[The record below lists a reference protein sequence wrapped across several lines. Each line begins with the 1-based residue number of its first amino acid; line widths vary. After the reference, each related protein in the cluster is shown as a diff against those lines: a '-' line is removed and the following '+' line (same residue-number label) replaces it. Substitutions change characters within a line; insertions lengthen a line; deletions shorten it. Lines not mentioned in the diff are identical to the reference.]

1 MDPTVVRFAGLYG
14 PDRYRLTR
22 YLDGPVTEGYLNM
35 VHRTDAAGVVRFA
48 LTDADEDV
56 LLAVDDE
63 PVSKWAFAD
72 WLADEC
78 GVSRPDKQTVEER
91 LDEGDLSTPAER
103 RLRTSK
109 RCSNDRLRE
118 LGYGFSYP
126 TYREGYRPAIESF
139 RRGSTSERRGN
150 VRYGHRR
157 RDVPVQ
163 GAVRRGDG
171 ADVLPPRRR
180 PRGLQRRPR
189 NLPRRPDRRGGR
201 GDGETVRAAVESG
214 CNVVDTAINYR
225 HQRSERVVGRALAD
239 ADVDREAVFVST
251 KGGFVPFDGERP
263 ENPGSTFVRSTSTRA
278 SSTARTSPTAA
289 TPSRPATS
297 RTRST
302 GRCATSTSTPSTSTT
317 STTPRRNS
325 TSGPPTN
332 CTTSQ
337 RPPSSAW
344 RSGRPRGHPAL
355 RRGDVGRVPRAR
367 DHERYLDLGELISRA
382 RGAAKSVGNT
392 ATHLRAVQVPF
403 NVYMADAFTC
413 DAQSGPEGDQSVLWF
428 AHEAGLNVFTSASL
442 AQGEVVQGIPD
453 AVDAKLS
460 GETAAQ
466 RGLNFARSAPG
477 VTSALAGTTNP
488 DHVRENVAAG
498 AVEPLG
504 ADAFDAVFE

>member
-1 MDPTVVRFAGLYG
+1 MATADATFRYKERFGEGMARTYFRRVGDRAVSSVGLGTYLGDPT
-14 PDRYRLTR
+14 D
-22 YLDGPVTEGYLNM
+22 
-35 VHRTDAAGVVRFA
+35 
-48 LTDADEDV
+48 
-56 LLAVDDE
+56 AVDE
-63 PVSKWAFAD
+63 AM
-72 WLADEC
+72 
-78 GVSRPDKQTVEER
+78 
-91 LDEGDLSTPAER
+91 
-103 RLRTSK
+103 
-109 RCSNDRLRE
+109 
-118 LGYGFSYP
+118 
-126 TYREGYRPAIESF
+126 
-139 RRGSTSERRGN
+139 
-150 VRYGHRR
+150 
-157 RDVPVQ
+157 
-163 GAVRRGDG
+163 
-171 ADVLPPRRR
+171 
-180 PRGLQRRPR
+180 
-189 NLPRRPDRRGGR
+189 
-201 GDGETVRAAVESG
+201 GETVRAAVESG

-263 ENPGSTFVRSTSTRA
+263 ENPGEYVRSEYVDTGIVDREDLAHGSHAVAPGYIEDQVDRSLRNLDVDTIDLYYVHTPETQLDERSADELYDQLEATFERLEERA
-278 SSTARTSPTAA
+278 AA
-289 TPSRPATS
+289 GDIQHYGVATWD
-297 RTRST
+297 
-302 GRCATSTSTPSTSTT
+302 AF
-317 STTPRRNS
+317 
-325 TSGPPTN
+325 
-332 CTTSQ
+332 
-337 RPPSSAW
+337 
-344 RSGRPRGHPAL
+344 
-355 RRGDVGRVPRAR
+355 RVPR